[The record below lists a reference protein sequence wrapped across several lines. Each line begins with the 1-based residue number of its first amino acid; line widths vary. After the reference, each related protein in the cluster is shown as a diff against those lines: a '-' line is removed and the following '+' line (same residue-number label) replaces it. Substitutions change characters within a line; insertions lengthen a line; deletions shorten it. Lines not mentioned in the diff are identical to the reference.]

1 VDTDVDDV
9 PDLSH
14 LHASAQRIARLPSE
28 ERLRHVRT
36 DHWIG
41 YRRATEALQRLET
54 VFAWP
59 VKQRMPNLLLIGP
72 TNNGKSMIIEKFR
85 RTHPPLSHPGQEQ
98 IPVLAVQMPSEPS
111 VLRFYIAL
119 LAAMGAPLRPRQR
132 LAELE
137 QVALTLLRQIG
148 VRVLVIDELY
158 NVLAG
163 RGHTRREFLNLIR
176 FLGNELRI
184 PLVGVGTREAYLA
197 IRSDDQLEN
206 RFEAAHPA
214 PMGTRRAGLFTAGQL
229 RRGAAVAPSLGH
241 CHRGYGPLPADP
253 QRRHDRR
260 AHPPTDRCGRRGDR
274 VRRGV
279 DQPAH
284 PAAGSVHRPDR
295 ATPVLRAR
303 TGMSATRRWPLHPP
317 PGPVEALSSWLDR
330 ISRLYGLSR
339 SELLRHN
346 LGPASTQLASTDADD
361 LDWNP
366 PTAVLVALAERTGVP
381 PGRLRW
387 MTIAGWVPWLLD
399 TTEPSDDQAAFDT
412 YVRQHSVLLTPSE
425 IKRREVHR
433 WRPWLPAQPMRRVCP
448 TCSADPNHGTD
459 LTAGVPIMLSCATHG
474 CWLMPEVDVAFAAL
488 LNDPLPSEPVN
499 SQVAALDR
507 RTHEGMTT
515 GVVTLPRRRVHVGV
529 WFRLLRTLLN
539 EVSIAPSE
547 VGARS
552 KNALLQTWQTIDRPV
567 RAGLT
572 IWRPYE
578 HLTWSAQQAMLHA
591 AAAALHF
598 IENGTLTARGTLGP
612 LLVPEPYRAAY
623 DGDRPMVD
631 PWKRTTEEA
640 LAAIEAART
649 DPDTARQLLT
659 MNTIAS
665 RTRSSFNN
673 ERRLLIDVGIP
684 PQFLPNHRELG
695 RTDLT

>member
-1 VDTDVDDV
+1 
-9 PDLSH
+9 
-14 LHASAQRIARLPSE
+14 
-28 ERLRHVRT
+28 
-36 DHWIG
+36 
-41 YRRATEALQRLET
+41 
-54 VFAWP
+54 
-59 VKQRMPNLLLIGP
+59 
-72 TNNGKSMIIEKFR
+72 
-85 RTHPPLSHPGQEQ
+85 
-98 IPVLAVQMPSEPS
+98 
-111 VLRFYIAL
+111 
-119 LAAMGAPLRPRQR
+119 
-132 LAELE
+132 
-137 QVALTLLRQIG
+137 
-148 VRVLVIDELY
+148 
-158 NVLAG
+158 
-163 RGHTRREFLNLIR
+163 
-176 FLGNELRI
+176 
-184 PLVGVGTREAYLA
+184 
-197 IRSDDQLEN
+197 
-206 RFEAAHPA
+206 
-214 PMGTRRAGLFTAGQL
+214 
-229 RRGAAVAPSLGH
+229 
-241 CHRGYGPLPADP
+241 
-253 QRRHDRR
+253 
-260 AHPPTDRCGRRGDR
+260 
-274 VRRGV
+274 
-279 DQPAH
+279 
-284 PAAGSVHRPDR
+284 
-295 ATPVLRAR
+295 
-303 TGMSATRRWPLHPP
+303 MSATRRWPLHPP

-572 IWRPYE
+572 IWRPYDTSLGLLSRRCCTPRPP
-578 HLTWSAQQAMLHA
+578 HCISSRMAPSPHAGPSA
-591 AAAALHF
+591 
-598 IENGTLTARGTLGP
+598 RCWCP
-612 LLVPEPYRAAY
+612 
-623 DGDRPMVD
+623 
-631 PWKRTTEEA
+631 
-640 LAAIEAART
+640 
-649 DPDTARQLLT
+649 
-659 MNTIAS
+659 S
-665 RTRSSFNN
+665 RTGPPMTATGPWLIPGNGQRKRPSRRS
-673 ERRLLIDVGIP
+673 RPRAPTQTP
-684 PQFLPNHRELG
+684 PASS
-695 RTDLT
+695 